1 MQQICGQTVMILW
14 AIREGSQN
22 SVDVIHESPLT
33 ATLIIVII
41 VVEGAFT
48 KLNWLK
54 TTSTEARELYM
65 HFIRVLPYPC
75 FVCLSGF
82 QPKSAEFQYHL
93 RRAKQWIS
101 QKA

>member
-1 MQQICGQTVMILW
+1 MILW

-65 HFIRVLPYPC
+65 HFIRVLPS
-75 FVCLSGF
+75 FVRMSLSLSGKIRRIPISF
-82 QPKSAEFQYHL
+82 TTSETMDLTKSV
-93 RRAKQWIS
+93 RT
-101 QKA
+101 